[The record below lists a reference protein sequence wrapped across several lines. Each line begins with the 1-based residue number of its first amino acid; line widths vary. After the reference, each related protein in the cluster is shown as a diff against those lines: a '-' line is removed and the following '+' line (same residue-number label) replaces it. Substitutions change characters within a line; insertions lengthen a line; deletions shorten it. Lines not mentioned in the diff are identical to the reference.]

1 MKLARLNGE
10 PEIFHSIQG
19 EGKNLGRPSV
29 FVRTSLCNLH
39 CHWCDT
45 DYTWNWVGT
54 PFLHEKDAEPGC
66 QKFVKKDWVAEVT
79 AAEIARKVLIFNCL
93 NVVLTGGEP
102 MMQQP
107 GLVDLMEKLRDENPN
122 FFFEIETNGTL
133 AAIEKL
139 DFLANQYN
147 VSPKLANSGNPEKLR
162 DKTRAMQF
170 FSKSKKANFKFVIAS
185 PDDLSEVFFLLK
197 KYKIA
202 AEKVFL
208 MPEGT
213 SREKLAERREW
224 LVEICKKHHFNYT
237 DRLHIQIYGSKK
249 GV

>member
-1 MKLARLNGE
+1 MKLK
-10 PEIFHSIQG
+10 QT
-19 EGKNLGRPSV
+19 GRSP
-29 FVRTSLCNLH
+29 
-39 CHWCDT
+39 
-45 DYTWNWVGT
+45 
-54 PFLHEKDAEPGC
+54 
-66 QKFVKKDWVAEVT
+66 
-79 AAEIARKVLIFNCL
+79 
-93 NVVLTGGEP
+93 
-102 MMQQP
+102 QP
-107 GLVDLMEKLRDENPN
+107 K
-122 FFFEIETNGTL
+122 
-133 AAIEKL
+133 KL
-139 DFLANQYN
+139 DFWANQYN
-147 VSPKLANSGNPEKLR
+147 VSPKLGNSGNPEKLR

-213 SREKLAERREW
+213 SREKLADRREW
-224 LVEICKKHHFNYT
+224 LVEVCKKHNFNYT

>member
-1 MKLARLNGE
+1 MKLAKLNGNS
-10 PEIFHSIQG
+10 EIFHSIQG

-39 CHWCDT
+39 CVWCDT

-54 PFLHEKDAEPGC
+54 PFSHEKDAEVGY
-66 QKFVKKDWVAEVT
+66 QKFQKKDWIS
-79 AAEIARKVLIFNCL
+79 EISTDEIVRNVLIFNCL

-107 GLVDLMEKLRDENPN
+107 ALVELMEKLRAANPKFN
-122 FFFEIETNGTL
+122 FEIETNGTL
-133 AAIEKL
+133 VASENL
-139 DFLANQYN
+139 DFLVNQYN
-147 VSPKLANSGNPEKLR
+147 VSPKLSNSGNPERLR
-162 DKTRAMQF
+162 DKTRAMFF
-170 FSKSKKANFKFVIAS
+170 FSKNEKTNFKFVIAA
-185 PDDLSEVFFLLK
+185 PNDLDEVFLLIK

-202 AEKVFL
+202 PEKIFL

-213 SREKLAERREW
+213 SREKLATRRAW
-224 LVEICKKHHFNYT
+224 LVEICKTHQFNYT
-237 DRLHIQIYGSKK
+237 DRLHIEIYGSKK